1 MKIKHAVLMVSYNQE
16 KYIREAIES
25 IMNNDVHNFSM
36 CLDNICKMYGTK
48 LAYETNKDLDLF
60 WNNMSIKKEWEIRY

>member
-25 IMNNDVHNFSM
+25 IMNNDVLPEVFIIHDDRSS
-36 CLDNICKMYGTK
+36 DETWNIISEYAQKYPNIIKATQ
-48 LAYETNKDLDLF
+48 
-60 WNNMSIKKEWEIRY
+60 NMVI